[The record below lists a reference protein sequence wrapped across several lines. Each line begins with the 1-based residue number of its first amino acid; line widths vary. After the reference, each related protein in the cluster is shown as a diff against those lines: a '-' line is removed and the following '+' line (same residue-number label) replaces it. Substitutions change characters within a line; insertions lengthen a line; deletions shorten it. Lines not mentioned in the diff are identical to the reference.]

1 LRGIVDEAFRRR
13 AVLDIKP
20 HNRASRVVLP
30 ASVLLGTGPE
40 TRLIRALHRALG
52 FGAPAHP
59 IDHHCLGAHAHQG
72 EGRHGDELVFE
83 IAHPSELHVRL
94 GLGRVDTE
102 FRVQFDPQGLV
113 SIMGRQNLGESISI
127 RPFKERVIPTI
138 LYLARMAIVEV
149 AILLAAPPR
158 DPIDRISI
166 FVAGRGKRGLIAEH
180 RTQAIM
186 CTLCSFID
194 VRLLE
199 YCSVEAQ
206 QLAVAPIRL
215 GARSKPPQCVC
226 QLGGWNGRRR
236 REAYQ
241 QGSA

>member
-1 LRGIVDEAFRRR
+1 MSRTTLACEELSTRRSAAAR
-13 AVLDIKP
+13 CSTS
-20 HNRASRVVLP
+20 SRTFAPSRTVLP
-30 ASVLLGTGPE
+30 ARLLLGAGSEIT
-40 TRLIRALHRALG
+40 TRLISAVHRDLG

-59 IDHHCLGAHAHQG
+59 IDHYCLGAHAHRG

-102 FRVQFDPQGLV
+102 FRIHFDPQGLV

-138 LYLARMAIVEV
+138 LDLARMAIVDV

-166 FVAGRGKRGLIAEH
+166 FVAGRGKHGLLAEH

-186 CTLCSFID
+186 CTFCLFID

-199 YCSVEAQ
+199 YCGVEAQ
-206 QLAVAPIRL
+206 QLAVAPIGL
-215 GARSKPPQCVC
+215 GAPAQCVC
-226 QLGGWNGRRR
+226 QLGGWNNGR
-236 REAYQ
+236 
-241 QGSA
+241 